1 MDARDRLNEALS
13 DRYRLE
19 EEIGRGGMAVVYR
32 ARDLRH
38 GRDVAFKVLLPEI
51 AAAVGPERFLR
62 EVELAA
68 RLTHPT
74 ILPVFDSG
82 QVDELLYYVMP
93 FINGETLADRIERI
107 GPLPLE
113 ESLRIAREVA
123 DGLAYAHSEGIV
135 HRDMKPGNV
144 LLAGDHA
151 WIADF
156 GIALPVGPEAE
167 THLTRTGLAIG
178 TPSYMSPEQAAGE
191 RNIDGRSDLFSLG
204 CVLYEMLSGELPFQ
218 GPTPQSILVRR
229 LTEDPTPIRSLR
241 KEVPPGVE
249 RALRLAMARDPD
261 SRYETA
267 ADFRDALAAESGTG
281 QRLASVG
288 RGLAH
293 RARVLLKPHPILVPI
308 VAMILVGAVAA
319 IFWVLGSGS
328 APSLPGIVSPGASEE
343 STSVSVAVLLPRTPG
358 SDAGLDGYGEALTDE
373 LIHRLGAI
381 EGVETR
387 SLRAVLPYEES
398 ATPPDS
404 IGRALSVDYL
414 VESTLLGTTDS
425 LRFNLALVEA
435 QSGTV
440 LDESRYEAAT
450 GQILQLVDSV
460 TNEVAF
466 SLRQRLGG
474 EFRVRELQSQTDD
487 EAAWLLVSEAETD
500 RRRAVEAAGLGDEN
514 RDRAVLLIEHSDSLI
529 LAAAQRD
536 SSWAEPYIQAGL
548 NRIESALI
556 EGDEARSFGP
566 EDRPAIEAAA
576 AFADE
581 ALSRDSM
588 NSAALALRGRALHA
602 LAGLAEDENA
612 RELLDRDATAWLE
625 RAIAVDPDQ
634 VDALIELAKHAR
646 FHEGNS
652 ERALELLERAY
663 AADRWL
669 ADAATLVSSI
679 AEVATD
685 VERYELAWERT
696 QEGRKRWPDNFEFL
710 SLQLLIL
717 ASNGTDVV
725 AARAISD
732 TLADM
737 FSLDRDADYRL
748 LMEIQIAGVLAR
760 AGMADSARAILERAE
775 SRTGDAD
782 LRDWLAYDLA
792 HSWLVY
798 GDTSRAL
805 DWLQVDLE
813 AAPDSRA
820 LRATEPWFRPLHGNP
835 RFETL
840 VSAP

>member
-51 AAAVGPERFLR
+51 AAAVGPGRFLR

-82 QVDELLYYVMP
+82 QVGEFLYYVMP
-93 FINGETLADRIERI
+93 FIDGETLADRIERI
-107 GPLPLE
+107 GPLPIE

-123 DGLAYAHSEGIV
+123 DALAYAHSEGIV

-156 GIALPVGPEAE
+156 GIALPIGPEAE

-191 RNIDGRSDLFSLG
+191 RDVDGRSDLFSLG
-204 CVLYEMLSGELPFQ
+204 CVLYEMLSGQLPFQ

-241 KEVPPGVE
+241 REVPPGVE
-249 RALRLAMARDPD
+249 QALHRAMARDPE
-261 SRYETA
+261 SRYGTVAE
-267 ADFRDALAAESGTG
+267 FRDALAGDSGAG
-281 QRLASVG
+281 QRFASVG

-293 RARVLLKPHPILVPI
+293 RARARLMPHPILVPI
-308 VAMILVGAVAA
+308 VAMLLVGAVAA
-319 IFWVLGSGS
+319 IFWTLG
-328 APSLPGIVSPGASEE
+328 PSRSPSPPGIASPDASAEP
-343 STSVSVAVLLPRTPG
+343 TSVSVAVLLPRTPG

-387 SLRAVLPYEES
+387 SLRAVLPYETT

-514 RDRAVLLIEHSDSLI
+514 RDRAVRLIEHSDSL
-529 LAAAQRD
+529 LVTATERD

-548 NRIESALI
+548 NRMESALI
-556 EGDEARSFGP
+556 EGDEARAFGP
-566 EDRPAIEAAA
+566 EDRSEIESAA
-576 AFADE
+576 AFASE
-581 ALSRDSM
+581 ALRRDSV

-602 LAGLAEDENA
+602 LAGLEMDPDT
-612 RELLDRDATAWLE
+612 REQQDRDATFWLE
-625 RAIAVDPDQ
+625 RAIAIDPDQ
-634 VDALIELAKHAR
+634 VDALIELAKHFR

-652 ERALELLERAY
+652 ERALDLLERAY

-669 ADAATLVSSI
+669 ADAAPLVSSI

-685 VERYELAWERT
+685 VERYDLAWERT
-696 QEGRKRWPDNFEFL
+696 LEGRKRWPDNFEFL
-710 SLQLLIL
+710 SLRLLIL
-717 ASNGTDVV
+717 ASNGTDVA

-732 TLADM
+732 TLAEM

-748 LMEIQIAGVLAR
+748 LMEIQIASVLAR
-760 AGMADSARAILERAE
+760 AGRTDSARVILERAE
-775 SRTGDAD
+775 KRTGDPD

-798 GDTSRAL
+798 GDTARSL
-805 DWLQVDLE
+805 DWLQIDLE

-820 LRATEPWFRPLHGNP
+820 LRASEPWFRPLHGNS
-835 RFETL
+835 RFEAL